1 MSAMNGFFRRQ
12 LEIYAGYHRDERNCI
27 THVFGIPIIFL
38 AVALPLS
45 LWPITLFGFPAN
57 WAVALAIPAL
67 IVWLALDFAI
77 GLAISSA
84 VVLLLLAAAAI
95 ASQVSFLTVWFI
107 AAGLFIAGWALQI
120 IGHARFEHRKPA
132 LLDNPMHMLIGPMFI
147 MAKLFVALGFR
158 DDLAPAMQSR
168 HSDAFPRP

>member
-1 MSAMNGFFRRQ
+1 MGAMNGFFRRQ

-38 AVALPLS
+38 AVVLPLS

-57 WAVALAIPAL
+57 LAVALTVPAL
-67 IVWLALDFAI
+67 IVWLSLDFTI
-77 GLAISSA
+77 GLAISVA
-84 VVLLLLAAAAI
+84 AVLLLWVAAAI
-95 ASQVSFLTVWFI
+95 ASQVSALAVWLI

-120 IGHARFEHRKPA
+120 IGHAKFEHRKPA

-158 DDLAPAMQSR
+158 DDLAPVMQS
-168 HSDAFPRP
+168 HHGDAFPRP

>member
-1 MSAMNGFFRRQ
+1 
-12 LEIYAGYHRDERNCI
+12 L
-27 THVFGIPIIFL
+27 FGIPANL
-38 AVALPLS
+38 GMAL
-45 LWPITLFGFPAN
+45 
-57 WAVALAIPAL
+57 VVPAL

-77 GLAISSA
+77 GLAISVA
-84 VVLLLLAAAAI
+84 VVLLLLAATVI
-95 ASQVSFLTVWFI
+95 ATQVSGPAVWFI

-120 IGHARFEHRKPA
+120 IGHASFERRKPA

-168 HSDAFPRP
+168 PRDAFPRP